1 MKAKRIKRTKP
12 KLKTVSPKKNQNKK
26 PLIQANAAKKSTV
39 EKNKTTSI
47 PPTAAHPKNPLP
59 PELDINLKSV
69 EGVSAAWELL
79 ADEDFMFDDDLWDTF
94 YDRMKMRIHNLSYA
108 FQLDESTQMSPYAL
122 TPMPA
127 MRNSELD
134 WGYLKSGQFTIV
146 RPELPAVAFD
156 LKISSELRSISF
168 EWYVQGVNEMTGHI
182 ALYING
188 ALSEA
193 LNLVSGRC
201 RFEIKDTQPREF
213 TFYFLD
219 AISLKQ
225 HRVLD
230 IEI

>member
-1 MKAKRIKRTKP
+1 MKKVPARKNRS
-12 KLKTVSPKKNQNKK
+12 VSATP
-26 PLIQANAAKKSTV
+26 AAPHSNNT
-39 EKNKTTSI
+39 
-47 PPTAAHPKNPLP
+47 LP

-69 EGVSAAWELL
+69 EGVNAAWELL

-94 YDRMKMRIHNLSYA
+94 YDRMKMRIHNLSYS

-127 MRNSELD
+127 MRNADLD

-156 LKISSELRSISF
+156 LKISSEERSINF
-168 EWYVQGVNEMTGHI
+168 EWHVQGVKEMTGHI

-188 ALSEA
+188 VLSEA
-193 LNLVSGRC
+193 LNLVSERC
-201 RFEIKDTQPREF
+201 RFEIKDTNPREF

-219 AISLKQ
+219 AVSLKQ